1 MKDNILLILRAWFNT
16 FIMLMLPSCI
26 LLGGYSLFVLYYSM
40 FLVPLN
46 VFILVFLRFG
56 LKFKY
61 IFQSL
66 KQLVT
71 ECALFLLIV
80 MSCIFILGS
89 CGYVLKD
96 DTYSLLVF
104 AACIAGVLLSVYVII
119 RIIAIYHPQIIEWG
133 NTMTWHDKDLS
144 TPNAASVF
152 LGLSLIS
159 LQLFL
164 FPPLS
169 GNTWVWCYIIEAALI
184 ILAIISSIKRWK
196 CAI

>member
-1 MKDNILLILRAWFNT
+1 MRDNILLILRAWFIT
-16 FIMLMLPSCI
+16 FIMFAILGCI
-26 LLGGYSLFVLYYSM
+26 LSIGLYGLFLLLGSIF
-40 FLVPLN
+40 FVPLN

-71 ECALFLLIV
+71 ECALFLFIV
-80 MSCIFILGS
+80 ILFCFVLS
-89 CGYVLKD
+89 DIDIHIVPFVYV
-96 DTYSLLVF
+96 
-104 AACIAGVLLSVYVII
+104 ACVVGVLLSVYVII

-133 NTMTWHDKDLS
+133 NTMTWHDEDLT

-152 LGLSLIS
+152 LGLSFIS

-164 FPPLS
+164 FPLLS

-184 ILAIISSIKRWK
+184 ILAIISSITRWK

>member
-26 LLGGYSLFVLYYSM
+26 LLGGYSLFVLIFSI

-71 ECALFLLIV
+71 ECALFLLTA
-80 MSCIFILGS
+80 MSCIIILGS
-89 CGYVLKD
+89 CGYVCD
-96 DTYSLLVF
+96 DTYSLLFF

-159 LQLFL
+159 LELFL
-164 FPPLS
+164 TPLNFS
-169 GNTWVWCYIIEAALI
+169 TTWLWCYILEAALI
-184 ILAIISSIKRWK
+184 ILAIISYITKWK

>member
-1 MKDNILLILRAWFNT
+1 
-16 FIMLMLPSCI
+16 MLMLPSCI
-26 LLGGYSLFVLYYSM
+26 LLGGYSLFVLIFSI

-80 MSCIFILGS
+80 MLCIFILGS
-89 CGYVLKD
+89 CGYVLK

-133 NTMTWHDKDLS
+133 NTMIWHDKDLT

-164 FPPLS
+164 TPFYFS
-169 GNTWVWCYIIEAALI
+169 TTWLWCYIIESALI
-184 ILAIISSIKRWK
+184 ILAIISSITKWK

>member
-1 MKDNILLILRAWFNT
+1 MFVIPGCILSFGIIGQALLISS
-16 FIMLMLPSCI
+16 I
-26 LLGGYSLFVLYYSM
+26 

-71 ECALFLLIV
+71 ECALSVLSWFIV
-80 MSCIFILGS
+80 MLCS
-89 CGYVLKD
+89 YVITYD
-96 DTYSLLVF
+96 YSLLSYV
-104 AACIAGVLLSVYVII
+104 ACVVGVPLSVYVII

-133 NTMTWHDKDLS
+133 NTMTWHDEDLS

-159 LQLFL
+159 LELFL
-164 FPPLS
+164 TPLNFS
-169 GNTWVWCYIIEAALI
+169 TTWLWCYILEAALI

>member
-1 MKDNILLILRAWFNT
+1 MRDNIILILRAWFLT
-16 FIMLMLPSCI
+16 FIMFVIPGCI
-26 LLGGYSLFVLYYSM
+26 LSFGIIGQALLISSI

-71 ECALFLLIV
+71 ECALSVLSWFIV
-80 MSCIFILGS
+80 MLCS
-89 CGYVLKD
+89 YVITYD
-96 DTYSLLVF
+96 YSLLSYV
-104 AACIAGVLLSVYVII
+104 ACVVGVPLSVYVII

-133 NTMTWHDKDLS
+133 NTMTWHDEDLS

-152 LGLSLIS
+152 LGLSFIS

-164 FPPLS
+164 FPLIS

>member
-1 MKDNILLILRAWFNT
+1 MKDNILLILRAWFLT
-16 FIMLMLPSCI
+16 FIMFVISGCI
-26 LLGGYSLFVLYYSM
+26 LSFGIIGQALLISSI

-46 VFILVFLRFG
+46 VFILIFLRFG

-71 ECALFLLIV
+71 ECALSVLSWFIV
-80 MSCIFILGS
+80 MLCS
-89 CGYVLKD
+89 YVITYD
-96 DTYSLLVF
+96 YSLLSYV
-104 AACIAGVLLSVYVII
+104 ACIDGVLLSIYVII

-133 NTMTWHDKDLS
+133 NTMTWHDEDLS

-152 LGLSLIS
+152 LGLSFIS

-164 FPPLS
+164 FPLLS
-169 GNTWVWCYIIEAALI
+169 GNTWLWCYIIEAALI
-184 ILAIISSIKRWK
+184 ILAIISSITRWK

>member
-1 MKDNILLILRAWFNT
+1 MRDNIILILRAWFLT
-16 FIMLMLPSCI
+16 FIMFVIPGCI
-26 LLGGYSLFVLYYSM
+26 LSFGIIGQALLISSI

-71 ECALFLLIV
+71 ECALSVLSWFIV
-80 MSCIFILGS
+80 MLCS
-89 CGYVLKD
+89 YVITYD
-96 DTYSLLVF
+96 YSLLSYV
-104 AACIAGVLLSVYVII
+104 ACVVGVPLSVYVII

-133 NTMTWHDKDLS
+133 NTMTWHDEDLS

-152 LGLSLIS
+152 LGLSFIS

-164 FPPLS
+164 FPLLS
-169 GNTWVWCYIIEAALI
+169 GNTWLWCYIIEAALI
-184 ILAIISSIKRWK
+184 ILAIISSITKWK

>member
-1 MKDNILLILRAWFNT
+1 MRDNILLILRAWFLT
-16 FIMLMLPSCI
+16 FIMFVIPGCI
-26 LLGGYSLFVLYYSM
+26 LSFGIIGQALLISSI

-71 ECALFLLIV
+71 ECALSVLSWFIV
-80 MSCIFILGS
+80 MLCS
-89 CGYVLKD
+89 YVITYD
-96 DTYSLLVF
+96 YSLLSYV
-104 AACIAGVLLSVYVII
+104 ACIDGVLLSVYVII

-133 NTMTWHDKDLS
+133 NTMTWHDEDLT

-152 LGLSLIS
+152 LGLSFIS

-164 FPPLS
+164 FPLLS

>member
-1 MKDNILLILRAWFNT
+1 MRDNILLILRAWFLT
-16 FIMLMLPSCI
+16 FIMFVIPGCI
-26 LLGGYSLFVLYYSM
+26 LSFGIIGQPLLISSI

-71 ECALFLLIV
+71 ECALSVLSWFIV
-80 MSCIFILGS
+80 MLCS
-89 CGYVLKD
+89 YVITYD
-96 DTYSLLVF
+96 YSLLSYV
-104 AACIAGVLLSVYVII
+104 ACIDGVLLSVYVII

-133 NTMTWHDKDLS
+133 NTMTWHDEDLT

-152 LGLSLIS
+152 LGLSFIS

-164 FPPLS
+164 FPLLS

>member
-1 MKDNILLILRAWFNT
+1 MKDNILLILRAWFIT
-16 FIMLMLPSCI
+16 FIMFVIPGCI
-26 LLGGYSLFVLYYSM
+26 LSRGIYGLFLLFVSI

-80 MSCIFILGS
+80 ILFI
-89 CGYVLKD
+89 YVLRD
-96 DTYSLLVF
+96 VDSHLVFLVF

-164 FPPLS
+164 IPLIFS
-169 GNTWVWCYIIEAALI
+169 TTWLWCYILEAALI
-184 ILAIISSIKRWK
+184 ILAIISYITKWK

>member
-1 MKDNILLILRAWFNT
+1 MKDNILLILRAWFLT
-16 FIMLMLPSCI
+16 FIMFVIPGCI
-26 LLGGYSLFVLYYSM
+26 LSFGIIGQALLISSI

-71 ECALFLLIV
+71 ECALSVLSWFIV
-80 MSCIFILGS
+80 MLCS
-89 CGYVLKD
+89 YVITYD
-96 DTYSLLVF
+96 YSLLSYV
-104 AACIAGVLLSVYVII
+104 ACIDGVLLSVYVII

-133 NTMTWHDKDLS
+133 NTMTWHDEDLS

-152 LGLSLIS
+152 LGLSFIS

-164 FPPLS
+164 IPLLS
-169 GNTWVWCYIIEAALI
+169 GNTWVWCYIIESALI
-184 ILAIISSIKRWK
+184 ILAIISSITRWK

>member
-1 MKDNILLILRAWFNT
+1 MRDNIILILRAWFLT
-16 FIMLMLPSCI
+16 FIMFVIPGCI
-26 LLGGYSLFVLYYSM
+26 LSFGIIGQALLISSI

-71 ECALFLLIV
+71 ECALSVLSWFIV
-80 MSCIFILGS
+80 MLCS
-89 CGYVLKD
+89 YVITYD
-96 DTYSLLVF
+96 YSLLSYV
-104 AACIAGVLLSVYVII
+104 ACIDGVLLSIYVII

-133 NTMTWHDKDLS
+133 NTMTWHDEDLS

-152 LGLSLIS
+152 LGLSFIS

-164 FPPLS
+164 FPLLS
-169 GNTWVWCYIIEAALI
+169 GNTWLWCYIIEAALI
-184 ILAIISSIKRWK
+184 ILAIISSITKWK